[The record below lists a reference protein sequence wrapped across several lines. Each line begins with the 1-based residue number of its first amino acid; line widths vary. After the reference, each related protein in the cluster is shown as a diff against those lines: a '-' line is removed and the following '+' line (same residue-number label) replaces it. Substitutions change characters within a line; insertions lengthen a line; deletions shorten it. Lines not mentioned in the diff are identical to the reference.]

1 MMMGVRVPVFSW
13 GCRYAVLALRAE
25 QLHRA
30 TTGHRLI
37 EYRGPE
43 AWIEDLQD
51 EEPAPAADLVEDAD
65 ELLADL
71 PALMLDQTL
80 ATELRKTVEEIRAVV
95 DAGRDQPTSAPRQ
108 LFVDVDALFRAE

>member
-1 MMMGVRVPVFSW
+1 MMMGVRAPVFSW

-25 QLHRA
+25 RLHQA

-51 EEPAPAADLVEDAD
+51 EVPVPAAELVKDAD

-95 DAGRDQPTSAPRQ
+95 DAGQGQPTSPSRR
-108 LFVDVDALFRAE
+108 LFVDVDALFGAK